1 MPYTIDNRLPDLR
14 ERMYFP
20 EIIKG
25 IGLVTRNFLKNLL
38 FTRDA
43 NPDVLARD
51 RRFSQ
56 NATLLY
62 PEERAEYPPGYR
74 GLHRLVPREDG
85 RPRCVACY
93 MCATA
98 CPAQCIYI
106 EAGELPDDPIEKYP
120 VKFVIDELRCIVCGF
135 CVEACPKDAIRMDTG
150 EHAPPSL
157 TRAPQIWD
165 ETRLLRG
172 PPVSYQND
180 PWLRR
185 GSPSIPAEQLAEMR
199 ARARP
204 FPSVATDEAS
214 QTPGF
219 SVRALAQE
227 ARERLAGAG
236 PLGSPPRPGGEGAR

>member
-1 MPYTIDNRLPDLR
+1 MAYSVDNRPPDLR

-20 EIIKG
+20 EIIRG
-25 IGLVTRNFLKNLL
+25 IGIVARHFFKNL
-38 FTRDA
+38 FCTRDA
-43 NPDVLARD
+43 NPDILARD
-51 RRFSQ
+51 RRFSEV
-56 NATLLY
+56 ATLQY
-62 PEERAEYPPGYR
+62 PEERAPYPPGYR

-85 RPRCVACY
+85 KPRCVACY
-93 MCATA
+93 MCATV

-106 EAGELPDDPIEKYP
+106 EAGEYPDDPIEKYP

-150 EHAPPSL
+150 EHAPPSYE
-157 TRAPQIWD
+157 RAAQIWD
-165 ETRLLRG
+165 EKRLLRG

-185 GSPSIPAEQLAEMR
+185 GSPSIPAEKLEEMR

-204 FPSVATDEAS
+204 FPAVATDEAS

-227 ARERLAGAG
+227 ARERAE
-236 PLGSPPRPGGEGAR
+236 RARARR